1 MRLKNNK
8 FIHNNYMCYL
18 IEPGLV
24 NIVIRE
30 KSPFYLYSASHHLE
44 YNWVLLDE
52 LDGLIT
58 VTFDIE
64 NISVIC
70 INPIR
75 SGKYCIHLG
84 LLDMSRQILKTH
96 KITLLII

>member
-1 MRLKNNK
+1 MR
-8 FIHNNYMCYL
+8 YL
-18 IEPGLV
+18 IEPSLISIV
-24 NIVIRE
+24 NRD
-30 KSPFYLYSASHHLE
+30 KSPFYLYSEEHILE

-58 VTFDIE
+58 AVFDTE

-70 INPIR
+70 VNPIN

-84 LLDMSRQILKTH
+84 LLDVSRKIMKRH
-96 KITLLII
+96 KITLIII